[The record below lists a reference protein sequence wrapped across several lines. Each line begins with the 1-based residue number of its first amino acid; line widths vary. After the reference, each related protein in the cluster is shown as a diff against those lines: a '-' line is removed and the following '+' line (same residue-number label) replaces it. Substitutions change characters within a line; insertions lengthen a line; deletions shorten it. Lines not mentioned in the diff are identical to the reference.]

1 MVKEI
6 ALQRQYT
13 LILNIHVYTSLEMIK
28 MRRHH
33 ISRHAGVKLVEN
45 FKYHAKQRSA
55 LNDTRVT
62 DCTCHFKPCS
72 AGHR

>member
-33 ISRHAGVKLVEN
+33 ISRHADVELVEN
-45 FKYHAKQRSA
+45 FKYHVKQISA
-55 LNDTRVT
+55 LNV
-62 DCTCHFKPCS
+62 
-72 AGHR
+72 